1 MGPKELLVAGCWWLL
16 REIEAA
22 NITLEDVRIEGL
34 AVHLCLPAS
43 KTDPQAQGV
52 WRAHRCA
59 CGSLPGAPRYLP
71 LGLCPACAVVRQ
83 DRLVRGIWEI
93 CSQEIPGAMP
103 LFPNSNGLHPQKHA

>member
-1 MGPKELLVAGCWWLL
+1 MGPKELIVVGCWWLL

-34 AVHLCLPAS
+34 TVHLCLPAS

-59 CGSLPGAPRYLP
+59 CGSLPGAARYLP
-71 LGLCPACAVVRQ
+71 PGLCPA
-83 DRLVRGIWEI
+83 
-93 CSQEIPGAMP
+93 
-103 LFPNSNGLHPQKHA
+103 